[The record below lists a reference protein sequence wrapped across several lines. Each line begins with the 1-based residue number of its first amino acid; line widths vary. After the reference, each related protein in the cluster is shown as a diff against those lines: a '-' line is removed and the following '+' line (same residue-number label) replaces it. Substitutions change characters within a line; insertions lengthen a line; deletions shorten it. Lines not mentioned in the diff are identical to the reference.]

1 MSGADDSPGRPDRG
15 YRSLSGVLATPRRSP
30 GRRWTDRYAAC
41 VDWEIEAYRR
51 SVAGLS
57 GDTVRAYASDV
68 ERFADWAER
77 GGARGPADVDRIV
90 LRRYLAFLATRRY
103 AKATISRT
111 AASLRSYF
119 GWCAAVGASSSRT
132 RRFGSRPRHPTP
144 VCRGYS
150 ARPNSTGC
158 SGRVPPPVDAGGA
171 GTDSPTAPRRA
182 TSGTTPCWNSS
193 TGAASGSRSCAGWTS
208 TTSIWTAGVVTVTG
222 KGDKQRQVLV
232 HATCVAALRAWLAD
246 ARAGHGDGRGAS
258 GLRSSTT
265 GGGTGSG
272 RVTSGGSSTDG
283 HRSPPTPTPS
293 ATRFATHL
301 LDGGADLRVVQELL
315 GHAEPPDHAGLH
327 SCEQGAPACGVLRN
341 ASTGLRGQLATQLDS
356 AGHGIDA
363 LWAEYKKTGV
373 KALRDQ
379 LIVHYAPVVKYVA
392 GRVSVGL
399 PRHVDEADLASYG
412 IIGLIDAI
420 ERFEPARNIKFETYA
435 VPRIKGAIIDEL
447 RSIDWVPR
455 SVRAKARAVE
465 QSYSKL
471 EASLHRTPTDE
482 EVAADLE
489 MSPEEFQTA
498 LRKISFVGVVA
509 LDEVFRGGDHS
520 DRSTLGETLPDATA
534 GPMDTFE
541 VKETKEALVKA
552 VSEMADREKTVLTLY
567 YYEGLTLAEIGDIL
581 GVTESRV
588 CQIHTKAVLQL
599 RAKLADRPESA
610 GRSVVEAGPPP
621 PRPEPPAN
629 HQPPPGVAGSG

>member
-1 MSGADDSPGRPDRG
+1 
-15 YRSLSGVLATPRRSP
+15 
-30 GRRWTDRYAAC
+30 
-41 VDWEIEAYRR
+41 
-51 SVAGLS
+51 
-57 GDTVRAYASDV
+57 
-68 ERFADWAER
+68 
-77 GGARGPADVDRIV
+77 
-90 LRRYLAFLATRRY
+90 
-103 AKATISRT
+103 
-111 AASLRSYF
+111 
-119 GWCAAVGASSSRT
+119 
-132 RRFGSRPRHPTP
+132 
-144 VCRGYS
+144 
-150 ARPNSTGC
+150 
-158 SGRVPPPVDAGGA
+158 
-171 GTDSPTAPRRA
+171 
-182 TSGTTPCWNSS
+182 
-193 TGAASGSRSCAGWTS
+193 
-208 TTSIWTAGVVTVTG
+208 
-222 KGDKQRQVLV
+222 
-232 HATCVAALRAWLAD
+232 
-246 ARAGHGDGRGAS
+246 
-258 GLRSSTT
+258 
-265 GGGTGSG
+265 
-272 RVTSGGSSTDG
+272 
-283 HRSPPTPTPS
+283 
-293 ATRFATHL
+293 
-301 LDGGADLRVVQELL
+301 
-315 GHAEPPDHAGLH
+315 
-327 SCEQGAPACGVLRN
+327 
-341 ASTGLRGQLATQLDS
+341 LATQLDT

-363 LWAEYKKTGV
+363 LWAEYKKTGA

-471 EASLHRTPTDE
+471 EAALHRTPTDA

-489 MSPEEFQTA
+489 MSDDEFQTT

-534 GPMDTFE
+534 GPLDSFE

-599 RAKLADRPESA
+599 RAKLADRPEGA
-610 GRSVVEAGPPP
+610 GRKLGGDTKAAPAPAPATAPAG
-621 PRPEPPAN
+621 A
-629 HQPPPGVAGSG
+629 